1 MEQRHVV
8 FLSSKRCFET
18 NPLYAAFKP
27 FVEKKFPFL
36 ARILGFQPLGTLQS
50 IHLTGVGKGRR
61 GGAGEGA
68 IWGTR
73 GPRPEAYDGMV
84 IRTLFLPEVPRLPP
98 GAFIETV
105 DHPERSQNRRMK
117 ARSGSDGTTI
127 APPKDWPPGWRSHA
141 SNRRL
146 QRKNDT
152 MSCFS

>member
-1 MEQRHVV
+1 MV

-36 ARILGFQPLGTLQS
+36 ARISGSQPLGTLQS

-68 IWGTR
+68 LWGTM
-73 GPRPEAYDGMV
+73 GPRPEAYDETV
-84 IRTLFLPEVPRLPP
+84 IGTLFLPGVPRLPP

-105 DHPERSQNRRMK
+105 HTPSAHRTEE
-117 ARSGSDGTTI
+117 
-127 APPKDWPPGWRSHA
+127 
-141 SNRRL
+141 
-146 QRKNDT
+146 
-152 MSCFS
+152 